1 MRVFTGGFHHES
13 DTFNPMVTGEREITV
28 RRGKELYHSQREDA
42 MGGIIRTL
50 EANGIETVT
59 SLHARAVPGGEWD
72 HDIYV
77 ALRDEFLSDLEATL
91 PVDGICLALHGSMRV
106 RKTGAAEGDILK
118 RVRKIC
124 PGVPIVVSLDMHATM
139 TEEMLANADAFIGY
153 KCAPHTDAYD
163 TGCAAAHLLLT
174 LLGGTKCHMSAVRIP
189 FLIAGEKS
197 ETSTEPMKSVMELV
211 RKCEK
216 EEGILS
222 ASMLMGF
229 PWADTEDAGVTSLV
243 ISSVSKEHATH
254 YAKRNAEYLW
264 TRRSDF
270 VFCTEALPPEE
281 TLEKAKQ
288 YIREGK
294 TPVVLSDSG
303 DNPTAGASGDV
314 TSFLRLMMN
323 DDTMSHLDPPV
334 VYQAIYD
341 PETASQCFA
350 AGVGK
355 RVKGRLGGKIDHTVS
370 SPIEF
375 EGTVA
380 SLCES
385 FGETHTRTALIK
397 TGGFDVIVTEDHI
410 GCYEPEMME
419 VLGIDPSRT
428 LVITVK
434 LGYLEPELKKLASAS
449 ILVLTEGATYEDLE
463 KVRYKKV
470 KRPIYPLDKEF
481 QTVFEELI

>member
-13 DTFNPMVTGEREITV
+13 DTFNPMVTGERQITV
-28 RRGKELYHSQREDA
+28 RRGDELYHSQREDA

-50 EANGIETVT
+50 EEEGIDTVT

-72 HDIYV
+72 NDV
-77 ALRDEFLSDLEATL
+77 SVSLREAFLSALKASL

-106 RKTGAAEGDILK
+106 KKTGAAEGDILK
-118 RVRKIC
+118 RVRGIC
-124 PGVPIVVSLDMHATM
+124 PDVPIVVSLDMHATM
-139 TEEMLANADAFIGY
+139 TAEMLANADAFIGY

-197 ETSTEPMKSVMELV
+197 ETSTEPMKSVMEMV
-211 RKCEK
+211 RKCER

-243 ISSVSKEHATH
+243 ISSVSKEHATG
-254 YAKRNAEYLW
+254 YARRNADYLW
-264 TRRSDF
+264 SRRADF
-270 VFCTEALPPEE
+270 RFCTETLSPEDS
-281 TLEKAKQ
+281 LEKAKK
-288 YIREGK
+288 YITEGR
-294 TPVVLSDSG
+294 TPVILSDSG
-303 DNPTAGASGDV
+303 DNPTAGAAGDV
-314 TSFLRLMMN
+314 TSFLSLMLN
-323 DDTMSHLDPPV
+323 DDTIPHLNPPA
-334 VYQAIYD
+334 VYQAVYD
-341 PETASQCFA
+341 PETAAECFK

-355 RVKGRLGGKIDHTVS
+355 RIKGRLGGKIDPGVS

-380 SLCES
+380 ALCAS
-385 FGETHTRTALIK
+385 FGETHSRIALIK
-397 TGGFDVIVTEDHI
+397 TGGIDVIVTEDHI

-419 VLGIDPSRT
+419 ALGINPSDA

-434 LGYLEPELKKLASAS
+434 LGYLEPELKELAAQS

-463 KVRYKKV
+463 KMKYEKV
-470 KRPIYPLDKEF
+470 KRPIYPLDKDFDSVTE
-481 QTVFEELI
+481 VFL